1 MTPRARARLAAAAT
15 AATLDAL
22 AHRLGSPAARAAVR
36 FGTEEL
42 PPEIG
47 RASCRERV

>member
-22 AHRLGSPAARAAVR
+22 AHRLGSPPARTAVR
-36 FGTEEL
+36 FGTAL
-42 PPEIG
+42 AVIRVA
-47 RASCRERV
+47 RAAGVS